1 MEIIEFDLNNVPSN
15 NPDTALC
22 LGFFDGIH
30 KGHQAIINS
39 ALKTNKKV
47 AVLTFS
53 TPPAYV
59 IGRKDDKRSLTSV
72 DDKADILEAMGVS
85 YLFVMPFD
93 NKIMSLSRLDF
104 INKVLKVI
112 NPSVIYCGEDY
123 RFGKEALGTPKF
135 LSHYFKVNIVEL
147 KKYKDSKYS
156 SKAIRKM
163 IYEGDIKGANAC
175 LGHPYRVGGFVVS
188 GKHNGKTLGFPTA
201 NLDLDFAY
209 VIPANGVYIGHGYIH
224 EQKYKCLISVGTHPT
239 LGELDAPII
248 EVYLLEFNETI
259 YGDSLFIE
267 FIDRVRDMVRYD
279 DIKDLVKQIEK
290 DKEYALA
297 HLV

>member
-1 MEIIEFDLNNVPSN
+1 MKIIEFDLNNVPSN
-15 NPDTALC
+15 YPNTALC

-30 KGHQAIINS
+30 KGHQAIINA
-39 ALKTNKKV
+39 ALKTSKEV

-72 DDKADILEAMGVS
+72 DDKADILETMGVS

-93 NKIMSLSRLDF
+93 NKIMSVSRLDF
-104 INKVLKVI
+104 INRVLKVL

-123 RFGKEALGTPKF
+123 RFGKDALGTPKF
-135 LSHYFKVNIVEL
+135 LTHYFKVNIVEL
-147 KKYKDSKYS
+147 KKYKENKFSSKY
-156 SKAIRKM
+156 IRKL
-163 IYEGDIKGANAC
+163 IYEGNIKEANAC
-175 LGHPYRVGGFVVS
+175 LGHPYRIGGFVTS
-188 GKHNGKTLGFPTA
+188 GKQNGKTLGFPTA

-209 VIPANGVYIGHGYIH
+209 VIPNNGVYTGYGYIH

-239 LGELDAPII
+239 LSELDAPII
-248 EVYLLEFNETI
+248 EVYLLGFNESI

-267 FIDRVRDMVRYD
+267 FIDRIRDMIKFD

-290 DKEYALA
+290 DKEYALK
-297 HLV
+297 HLL

>member
-1 MEIIEFDLNNVPSN
+1 MKIIEFDLTNVPSN
-15 NPDTALC
+15 YQGTALC

-39 ALKTNKKV
+39 ALKTSKEV

-93 NKIMSLSRLDF
+93 NSIMNVSRLDF
-104 INKVLKVI
+104 INRVLKVL

-147 KKYKDSKYS
+147 KKYKENKYS
-156 SKAIRKM
+156 SKWIRKL
-163 IYEGDIKGANAC
+163 IYEGNIKEANAC
-175 LGHPYRVGGFVVS
+175 LGHPYRIGGFVTS
-188 GKHNGKTLGFPTA
+188 GKQNGKTLGFPTA

-209 VIPANGVYIGHGYIH
+209 VIPSNGVYMGYGYIH
-224 EQKYKCLISVGTHPT
+224 EEKYKCLISVGTHPT
-239 LGELDAPII
+239 LGELDVPII
-248 EVYLLEFNETI
+248 EVYILDFNENI

-267 FIDRVRDMVRYD
+267 FIDRIRDMFKFS
-279 DIKDLVKQIEK
+279 DISDLINQIK
-290 DKEYALA
+290 LDKEYALN
-297 HLV
+297 HL